1 MRRGQLVP
9 WSRNNLFWI
18 SNGHCIDKK
27 KTLLDNVFLSCAL
40 VILCISVNLAEEEAK
55 DEVNEIPVFSKDVEV
70 VNLWYGEM
78 LRIKNAKSRITLAIL
93 FWFTHSTKKTA
104 AFSSRQQA
112 DKQLDSVERCLI
124 MIALHHVYMC
134 VTVYRVLP
142 FLFVY
147 IPISVSY
154 KVLLELVHMHATLLP
169 SLFPYKSVLVHT
181 HTNTHVYFWTH
192 VFCGLKNVLFLLSCF
207 FFGMLTHK
215 DRNKYKRTRYSD
227 CLQCQDLVTDDFSYL
242 SLCSGFPPTVPNMA
256 KAWFILF
263 SNDVLLK
270 VNKSRYYNCEM
281 LLLPK

>member
-1 MRRGQLVP
+1 
-9 WSRNNLFWI
+9 
-18 SNGHCIDKK
+18 
-27 KTLLDNVFLSCAL
+27 
-40 VILCISVNLAEEEAK
+40 
-55 DEVNEIPVFSKDVEV
+55 
-70 VNLWYGEM
+70 M

-104 AFSSRQQA
+104 TFSSRQQA

-147 IPISVSY
+147 IPISVHT
-154 KVLLELVHMHATLLP
+154 KCFF
-169 SLFPYKSVLVHT
+169 SLFTYMQPFSHHCFLTKVCWCT

-256 KAWFILF
+256 AKHGLF
-263 SNDVLLK
+263 CVLMMYCW
-270 VNKSRYYNCEM
+270 R
-281 LLLPK
+281 

>member
-1 MRRGQLVP
+1 M
-9 WSRNNLFWI
+9 
-18 SNGHCIDKK
+18 
-27 KTLLDNVFLSCAL
+27 
-40 VILCISVNLAEEEAK
+40 
-55 DEVNEIPVFSKDVEV
+55 
-70 VNLWYGEM
+70 
-78 LRIKNAKSRITLAIL
+78 
-93 FWFTHSTKKTA
+93 HSTKKTA
-104 AFSSRQQA
+104 TFSSRQQA
-112 DKQLDSVERCLI
+112 DKQLDSVERRLI

-154 KVLLELVHMHATLLP
+154 KVLLQLVHIHATLLP

-227 CLQCQDLVTDDFSYL
+227 CLQCQDLVTDDFMFTRYVL
-242 SLCSGFPPTVPNMA
+242 DSLPVPNMA
-256 KAWFILF
+256 AKHDLF
-263 SNDVLLK
+263 CFLMILLK
-270 VNKSRYYNCEM
+270 VNKSRHYNCEM
-281 LLLPK
+281 LLLPKQSSACELCIWCACVRMNLMRAMAKVLILH